1 MRLTW
6 EEIQKA
12 YPNQWVLM
20 GEMVYEN
27 IAAPDPISAVVIY
40 SCSDRWDINR
50 FMGEHPDK
58 IPNDMAVSYTG
69 AAIEYDFV
77 GYNENVEMELCDEWA

>member
-40 SCSDRWDINR
+40 SCSDPWDINR
-50 FMGEHPDK
+50 FKSENPGK
-58 IPNDMAVSYTG
+58 IPGVIAVSYTG
-69 AAIEYDFV
+69 PPIEYDFV
-77 GYNENVEMELCDEWA
+77 GYNEEAEMELCDEWA